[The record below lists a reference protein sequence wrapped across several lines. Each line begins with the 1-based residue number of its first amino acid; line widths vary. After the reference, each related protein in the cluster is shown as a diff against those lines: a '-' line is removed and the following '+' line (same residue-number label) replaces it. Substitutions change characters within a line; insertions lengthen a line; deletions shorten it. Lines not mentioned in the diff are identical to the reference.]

1 VGCVG
6 RDYRSSDKKC
16 KVSKQPSVSTLAR
29 PIGEAM
35 NPHIIIERRPRD
47 WITTTAVVIGECA
60 VMFLLGYLS
69 RPVIQ
74 TWIGG

>member
-1 VGCVG
+1 
-6 RDYRSSDKKC
+6 
-16 KVSKQPSVSTLAR
+16 
-29 PIGEAM
+29 M

-47 WITTTAVVIGECA
+47 WVATTAVVIVECA
-60 VMFLLGYLS
+60 VMFLLGYFG

>member
-1 VGCVG
+1 
-6 RDYRSSDKKC
+6 
-16 KVSKQPSVSTLAR
+16 
-29 PIGEAM
+29 M

-47 WITTTAVVIGECA
+47 WATTTVVVIGECA

-74 TWIGG
+74 AWIGG